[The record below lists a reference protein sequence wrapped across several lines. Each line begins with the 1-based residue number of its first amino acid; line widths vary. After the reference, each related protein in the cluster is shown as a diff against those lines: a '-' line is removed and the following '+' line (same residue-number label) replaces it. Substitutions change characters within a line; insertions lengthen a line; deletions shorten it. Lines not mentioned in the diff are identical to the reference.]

1 MIAVAGGSMTGIKSR
16 LKSVKSTMQITK
28 AMELVATSKLRRAKA
43 KVEASR
49 PFHRI
54 LREAIDG
61 IESSGDI
68 STTVWSAPTEGKRT
82 LFVVIAGDRG
92 LAGGYNSNVFRLVR
106 SLAEKSEASYLTIGK
121 KAMEHYGSRQ
131 IEIYESCPYADDV
144 SVGDCLTLADK
155 ICSDFGEGKFDRVVA
170 VYTKF
175 TSMITQTTCVEQI
188 LPMEPSENN
197 NTERQISPDP
207 IYGGDPEEIL
217 NKIIPSYVAGI
228 LNSAVLEALAS
239 ESGARRMAMNSANK
253 NAEEM
258 IGDLMLRYNRARQA
272 VITQEI
278 TEIVS
283 GAEAL

>member
-1 MIAVAGGSMTGIKSR
+1 MISVAGASMTGIKSR
-16 LKSVKSTMQITK
+16 LKSVQSTMQITK

-43 KVEASR
+43 KVESSR
-49 PFHRI
+49 PFHKI

-61 IESSGDI
+61 IENSGEI
-68 STTVWSAPTEGKRT
+68 GTSIWSESTEGKRT

-92 LAGGYNSNVFRLVR
+92 LAGGYNSNVFRLVK
-106 SLAEKSEASYLTIGK
+106 SLSEDTEASILTIGK
-121 KAMEHYGSRQ
+121 KALEHYTARGAD
-131 IEIYESCPYADDV
+131 IYASLSYADDV
-144 SVGDCLTLADK
+144 SVGDCIALSERL
-155 ICSDFGEGKFDRVVA
+155 CNDFKAGKFDKIVA

-175 TSMITQTTCVEQI
+175 TSMLTQTTTTEEI
-188 LPMEPSENN
+188 LPLVKDGEESDEKNL
-197 NTERQISPDP
+197 SPDP
-207 IYGGDPEEIL
+207 IYGGDPEEML
-217 NKIIPSYVAGI
+217 EKIVPSYVAGI

-239 ESGARRMAMNSANK
+239 ESGARRMAMNAANK

-258 IGDLMLRYNRARQA
+258 IGELMLKYNRARQA

>member
-1 MIAVAGGSMTGIKSR
+1 MVGIKSR

-43 KVEASR
+43 KVESSR
-49 PFHRI
+49 PFHSI

-61 IESSGDI
+61 IENSGEI
-68 STTVWSAPTEGKRT
+68 GTSVWSSEREGKRT

-106 SLAEKSEASYLTIGK
+106 SLAEECEPSYLVIGK
-121 KAMEHYGSRQ
+121 KACEHYKSRGVD
-131 IEIYESCPYADDV
+131 IYESCPYADDV
-144 SVGDCLTLADK
+144 SVGDCLSLSEK
-155 ICSDFGEGKFDRVVA
+155 ICRDFEAGKFDRVTA

-175 TSMITQTTCVEQI
+175 TSMISQTTYMEQI
-188 LPMEPSENN
+188 LPLEQSDESEEEAN
-197 NTERQISPDP
+197 ISPDP
-207 IYGGDPEEIL
+207 LYGGDPEEIL
-217 NKIIPSYVAGI
+217 KKIIPSYVAGI
-228 LNSAVLEALAS
+228 LNSALLEALAS

-258 IGDLMLRYNRARQA
+258 IGDLMLKYNRARQA

>member
-1 MIAVAGGSMTGIKSR
+1 MVGIKSR

-49 PFHRI
+49 PFHKI

-61 IESSGDI
+61 IENSGEIGSSI
-68 STTVWSAPTEGKRT
+68 WSAPTEGKRV
-82 LFVVIAGDRG
+82 LFIVIAGDRG
-92 LAGGYNSNVFRLVR
+92 LAGGYNSNVFRLVK
-106 SLAEKSEASYLTIGK
+106 SLSEGLEASYLVIGK
-121 KAMEHYGSRQ
+121 KAGEHYKNRGVA
-131 IEIYESCPYADDV
+131 IYDSCPYADDV
-144 SVGDCLTLADK
+144 SVGDCLSISEK
-155 ICSDFGEGKFDRVVA
+155 ICRDFEEGKFDRVTA

-175 TSMITQTTCVEQI
+175 TSMISQTTCVEQI
-188 LPMEPSENN
+188 LPLEQSAKSE
-197 NTERQISPDP
+197 EEAELSPDP

-217 NKIIPSYVAGI
+217 SRIIPSYVAGI

>member
-1 MIAVAGGSMTGIKSR
+1 MTGIKSR

-61 IESSGDI
+61 IENSGDI
-68 STTVWSAPTEGKRT
+68 STSIWSASTEGKRT
-82 LFVVIAGDRG
+82 LFIVIAGDRG
-92 LAGGYNSNVFRLVR
+92 LAGGYNSNVFRLTR
-106 SLAEKSEASYLTIGK
+106 TLASQCEPSYITVGK
-121 KAMEHYGSRQ
+121 KASEHYASRGVD
-131 IEIYESCPYADDV
+131 IYGNCPYADDV
-144 SVGDCLTLADK
+144 SVGDCLGLSEK
-155 ICSDFGEGKFDRVVA
+155 ICSDFSEGKFDRVVA

-175 TSMITQTTCVEQI
+175 TSMISQTTCVEQI
-188 LPMEPSENN
+188 LPIEPLESSDSEK
-197 NTERQISPDP
+197 EISPDP

-217 NKIIPSYVAGI
+217 SKIIPSYVAGI